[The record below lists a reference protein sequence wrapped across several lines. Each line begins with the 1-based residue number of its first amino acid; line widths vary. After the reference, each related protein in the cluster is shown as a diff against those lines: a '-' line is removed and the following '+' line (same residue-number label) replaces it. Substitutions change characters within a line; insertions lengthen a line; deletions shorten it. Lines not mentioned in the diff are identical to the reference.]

1 MDPDEEVDF
10 SIAERYILAGGRIL
24 TSLWDTCSSHCLIS
38 SAFAAELVRDGAK
51 FARDVN
57 MPMKQGKIWT
67 GTIKSR
73 VFCDITI
80 ANQGVVK
87 SFPNTCFYVWDTGR
101 PLALSKAF
109 LKKAG
114 ICNLEAAEGDYEL
127 LKEHGIRPESKESTN
142 NLANFNSHDLTAE
155 HLAPDGNGAL
165 SIGGARAHS
174 GWQGEI
180 ATSTAKVV
188 RGKEIGHASNSTRDA
203 WTREKAEA
211 LREELK
217 EQMRTPY
224 PMLSQALEKVAD
236 EFPLAFGEDITEP
249 SLLKKFKVRL
259 KNGASYVC
267 MVPRRLS
274 EPMLAEVQKQI
285 AALLAQGVIRKSSSP
300 FAFPIVL
307 ARRPGSDK
315 IRVCC
320 DFRLLNEMT
329 EPYPYSMPN
338 LHEVLDRLAGKK
350 YYWSVDVSSFFNQ
363 IEVEE
368 DSRQYLAFVIPGGAK
383 YEYLRTPFGCKN
395 APAWAQQQLKESLAE
410 NEDTRDLVNFIDD
423 ITYGSNSIEDS
434 IEKFR
439 ALLGFCVKN
448 KLKLKRSKCVL
459 GVPAVKALGF
469 VLNEQ
474 GKWIDPDRVLSLLR
488 IPSAKGVKDVKH
500 LLGAFGFVRQWIC
513 GSADICDPLF
523 DLLKKGAKFSWG
535 PRQENALNLLREA
548 ATESPCLTQINPSE
562 PVYCRTDASDIG
574 VACVLYQ
581 MIKNSEGIE
590 LPCAIAYSARRF
602 SPTERRWALQE
613 RESYSMK
620 LPFEKFG
627 NMLAGLR
634 VIIETDHKNHLFMWS
649 SKSMKVQR
657 WRMWMQQ
664 YDYEVRHLSGKLN
677 AEADSMSRIFEHLHL
692 GNLFVTAPTSEQ
704 ADRERREGI
713 IAPSTRLQGTSD
725 TDYNE
730 GFEHCNEGDE
740 EEGVDGEGGLDSAL
754 FSAHLASANFDHLQA
769 AAIGVLKSN
778 GERLGLPSDE
788 TFEALRM
795 QERAD
800 WTMFC
805 KEPEDD
811 VLAEAAE
818 ATWEESTDQSN
829 FEVSEGALLNVNE
842 VIANEY
848 GIGGVLLQNMGWKP
862 GMYLGEG
869 ASAALNVP
877 IERSGTI
884 NCREGIG
891 YHAREERPIPTF
903 KECFSKVH
911 NDGTGHVGKIRTYA
925 RLRKLPGF
933 PWGLPTSE
941 IYQKVKNECEGCLS
955 CLKIWSTRGKI
966 EGASGAVI
974 RQRPWT
980 EVAIDLVVITE
991 PDIDGN
997 KVILVVI
1004 DSFSRAAELFPL
1016 KSGDAESVAQ
1026 CLYDV
1031 YNRYGRPVR
1040 VRCDRAKAFLKS
1052 VMTRFQKLTG
1062 VLMHPTLSFSPMQNG
1077 QCERANQEVMRHL
1090 RAMVLSK
1097 PGAQRRWGLLT
1108 PSVRRILN
1116 NTIHSDTG
1124 CSPNELIYGGYG
1136 DTEASMFVEDLAHEE
1151 GETIAGWLYAKELE
1165 EAQFE
1170 ILKRSE
1176 LHQEQRL
1183 QAAARKATIGCQRV
1197 IENGSLV
1204 LASRGTSL
1212 GGRPKDKLQ
1221 SRFTGPYLVLNRDQ
1235 PLDSLVECQHL
1246 GSKVV
1251 EMFHMHDLVVV
1262 NLSHLSEEELESSA
1276 MQDHWTY
1283 KVLCIEDFRPEGP
1296 RKVAKRLRPKS
1307 KYEFLVLYDLPR
1319 STEPG
1324 DENPAWQPWAN
1335 VKHLSSLKSFCEQ
1348 PQVLRELG
1356 ENFYVSD
1363 DEMAGEE

>member
-1 MDPDEEVDF
+1 
-10 SIAERYILAGGRIL
+10 
-24 TSLWDTCSSHCLIS
+24 
-38 SAFAAELVRDGAK
+38 
-51 FARDVN
+51 
-57 MPMKQGKIWT
+57 MKQGKIWT

-73 VFCDITI
+73 VFCDISI
-80 ANQGVVK
+80 AHKGKVMD
-87 SFPNTCFYVWDTGR
+87 FPNTCLYVWDTGR
-101 PLALSKAF
+101 PLALSKSF
-109 LKKAG
+109 LTKAG
-114 ICNLEAAEGDYEL
+114 LCDMEEAKGDYEL
-127 LKEHGIRPESKESTN
+127 LKAHGLRNESQATTN
-142 NLANFNSHDLTAE
+142 NFGNFNSHDLTQA
-155 HLAPDGNGAL
+155 HLAADDADVL
-165 SIGGARAHS
+165 SIGGARANE

-180 ATSTAKVV
+180 ATSAAKVAREKDV
-188 RGKEIGHASNSTRDA
+188 CHVSNSTRDA

-211 LREELK
+211 LRNELK

-224 PMLSQALEKVAD
+224 PALLQALEQVAD
-236 EFPLAFGEDITEP
+236 EFPAAFGEDITEP

-274 EPMLAEVQKQI
+274 EPMLIEVQKQI

-368 DSRQYLAFVIPGGAK
+368 ESRQYLAFVIPGGAK

-395 APAWAQQQLKESLAE
+395 APAWAQQQLKESLE
-410 NEDTRDLVNFIDD
+410 SNTSTKDLVNFIDD

-434 IEKFR
+434 VEKFR
-439 ALLGFCVKN
+439 SLLAFCVLN

-523 DLLKKGAKFSWG
+523 DLLKKGAKWSWG
-535 PRQENALNLLREA
+535 PRQERALNLLREA
-548 ATESPCLTQINPSE
+548 ASESPCLTQINPLE

-574 VACVLYQ
+574 VACVMYQ

-602 SPTERRWALQE
+602 SPAERRWALQE

-627 NMLAGLR
+627 NMLQGLR
-634 VIIETDHKNHLFMWS
+634 IIIETDHKNHLFMWS

-664 YDYEVRHLSGKLN
+664 YNYEVRHLAGKLN

-692 GNLFVTAPTSEQ
+692 SNLFATAPTSEQ
-704 ADRERREGI
+704 ADLERTAGI
-713 IAPSTRLQGTSD
+713 IASSTRLCGNSE
-725 TDYNE
+725 TDLVDKFQHCEEGDPE
-730 GFEHCNEGDE
+730 GF
-740 EEGVDGEGGLDSAL
+740 DGEGGLDSAL
-754 FSAHLASANFDHLQA
+754 FSAHLASGNYSHLQTA
-769 AAIGVLKSN
+769 AVGILDSN
-778 GERLGLPSDE
+778 GKRRGPLSHA
-788 TFEALRM
+788 TFDALRIDD
-795 QERAD
+795 RAD

-805 KEPEDD
+805 DGVTEEEA
-811 VLAEAAE
+811 LADAGQ
-818 ATWEESTDQSN
+818 ATWEEAAEQPEEDMSGKFKAS
-829 FEVSEGALLNVNE
+829 LLVNE
-842 VIANEY
+842 AGDAY
-848 GIGGVLLQNMGWKP
+848 GIGGRLLRKMGWSSP
-862 GMYLGEG
+862 DMYLGTG
-869 ASAALNVP
+869 SSAALNSP
-877 IERSGTI
+877 IEVRHRES
-884 NCREGIG
+884 NMEGIG
-891 YHAREERPIPTF
+891 YHNGNVAQVHTSFEDNFR
-903 KECFSKVH
+903 KVH
-911 NDGTGHVGKIRTYA
+911 NNGAGHIGKIRTYS

-933 PWGLPTSE
+933 PWGLSTSE
-941 IYQKVKNECEGCLS
+941 VYEKVKNECNSCLT
-955 CLKIWSTRGKI
+955 CLKIWSTRGAN
-966 EGASGAVI
+966 ESASGAVI

-980 EVAIDLVVITE
+980 EVAIDLIVLTE
-991 PDIDGN
+991 PDEDGHKN
-997 KVILVVI
+997 ILVII
-1004 DSFSRAAELFPL
+1004 DSFSRAVELFPL
-1016 KSGDAESVAQ
+1016 KAGDAESVAA
-1026 CLYDV
+1026 CLFDV
-1031 YNRYGRPVR
+1031 YHRYGRPVR

-1052 VMTRFQKLTG
+1052 VIYRFQKLMG
-1062 VLMHPTLSFSPMQNG
+1062 VALHPTLSYSPQQNG

-1090 RAMVLSK
+1090 RAMVISK
-1097 PGAQRRWGLLT
+1097 PGAQKRWGLLT
-1108 PSVRRILN
+1108 PAVRRILN
-1116 NTIHSDTG
+1116 NTVHSDTG
-1124 CSPNELIYGGYG
+1124 CTPNELIYGGYG
-1136 DTEASMFVEDLAHEE
+1136 DTEASMFVEELVQEE
-1151 GETIAGWLYAKELE
+1151 GEATAGWLYAKELE
-1165 EAQFE
+1165 EAQFG
-1170 ILKRSE
+1170 ILRKSE

-1183 QAAARKATIGCQRV
+1183 QAAARKASSGIQRE
-1197 IENGSLV
+1197 IEDGSLV

-1212 GGRPKDKLQ
+1212 SSRPKGKLQ
-1221 SRFTGPYLVLNRDQ
+1221 SRFTGPYLVVDRPQ
-1235 PLDSLVECQHL
+1235 PLDSLVKCQHL
-1246 GSKVV
+1246 GTKVV
-1251 EMFHMHDLVVV
+1251 EMFHMHELAVVDLH
-1262 NLSHLSEEELESSA
+1262 HLSEEELASSA

-1283 KVLCIEDFRPEGP
+1283 KVVSIEAFRPEGS
-1296 RKVAKRLRPKS
+1296 RKVASRLRAKS

-1319 STEPG
+1319 SSEAG
-1324 DENPAWQPWAN
+1324 DENPAWQPFAN
-1335 VKHLSSLKSFCEQ
+1335 VKHLTALKTFCSLPIVEQ
-1348 PQVLRELG
+1348 QLG
-1356 ENFYVSD
+1356 TNFYVSD
-1363 DEMAGEE
+1363 NEVEGGE

>member
-1 MDPDEEVDF
+1 MGEDVEEDNEKDF
-10 SIAERYILAGGRIL
+10 SIAERQILAGGRIL
-24 TSLWDTCSSHCLIS
+24 TALWDTCSSHCLVS
-38 SAFAAELVRDGAK
+38 SAFAAELVNGGAR

-73 VFCDITI
+73 VFCDISI
-80 ANQGVVK
+80 AHKGKVK
-87 SFPNTCFYVWDTGR
+87 DFPNTCLYVWDTGR
-101 PLALSKAF
+101 PLALSKSF
-109 LKKAG
+109 LTRAG
-114 ICNLEAAEGDYEL
+114 ICDMEEAKGDYEL
-127 LKEHGIRPESKESTN
+127 LKEHGLKSESQATKNSAT
-142 NLANFNSHDLTAE
+142 FSSHDLTQAHLEADNAE
-155 HLAPDGNGAL
+155 RV
-165 SIGGARAHS
+165 SIGGAQAHA

-180 ATSTAKVV
+180 ATSAAKGIREKDV
-188 RGKEIGHASNSTRDA
+188 GHTTHSVRDA
-203 WTREKAEA
+203 WTKEKAEA
-211 LREELK
+211 LRDKLK

-224 PMLSQALEKVAD
+224 PALAQALEQVAD
-236 EFPLAFGEDITEP
+236 EFPAAFGEDISEP
-249 SLLKKFKVRL
+249 SLLKKFKVKL

-274 EPMLAEVQKQI
+274 DPMLVEVQKQI

-395 APAWAQQQLKESLAE
+395 APAWAQQQLKESLAGDE
-410 NEDTRDLVNFIDD
+410 GTKELVNFIDD
-423 ITYGSNSIEDS
+423 ITYGSNSMEDS
-434 IEKFR
+434 VEKFR
-439 ALLGFCVKN
+439 ALLQFCISKQ
-448 KLKLKRSKCVL
+448 LKLKRSKCVL

-474 GKWIDPDRVLSLLR
+474 GKWIDPDRVLSLLK

-535 PRQENALNLLREA
+535 PRQEKALNLLREA
-548 ATESPCLTQINPSE
+548 ASESPCLTHINPLE

-581 MIKNSEGIE
+581 MIKNAEGVE

-664 YDYEVRHLSGKLN
+664 YNYEVRHLSGKLN
-677 AEADSMSRIFEHLHL
+677 CEADSMSRIFEHLHL
-692 GNLFVTAPTSEQ
+692 GNLFATAPTSEQ
-704 ADRERREGI
+704 ADRERRTGV
-713 IAPSTRLQGTSD
+713 IAPSTRLHGTSD
-725 TDYNE
+725 TEFGE
-730 GFEHCNEGDE
+730 GFEHCDEGE
-740 EEGVDGEGGLDSAL
+740 EEGLDGEGGLDSAL
-754 FSAHLASANFDHLQA
+754 FSAHLACGNFNHLQA
-769 AAIGVLKSN
+769 TAMGVLKSN
-778 GERLGLPSDE
+778 GERAGLLSDE
-788 TFEALRM
+788 TFEAFKM
-795 QERAD
+795 EERAD

-805 KEPEDD
+805 KESEDD
-811 VLAEAAE
+811 ALAEAAE
-818 ATWEESTDQSN
+818 AKWEESWNDEEQ
-829 FEVSEGALLNVNE
+829 EEGCASLLVNE
-842 VIANEY
+842 VSNEY
-848 GIGGVLLQNMGWKP
+848 GIGRVLLQNMGWRP
-862 GMYLGEG
+862 GMHIGGG
-869 ASAALNVP
+869 ASSALNVP
-877 IERSGTI
+877 IECSGA
-884 NCREGIG
+884 NYSRAGVG
-891 YHAREERPIPTF
+891 YHARDVVPIPTF
-903 KECFSKVH
+903 KECFNKVH

-933 PWGLPTSE
+933 PWGLPTSD
-941 IYQKVKNECEGCLS
+941 IYLQVKNECEGCLS

-980 EVAIDLVVITE
+980 EVAIDLVVLTE

-997 KVILVVI
+997 RVILVVI

-1052 VMTRFQKLTG
+1052 VLARFQKLTG
-1062 VLMHPTLSFSPMQNG
+1062 VLTHPTLSYSPMQNG

-1097 PGAQRRWGLLT
+1097 PGAQKRWGLLT
-1108 PSVRRILN
+1108 SAVRRILN

-1124 CSPNELIYGGYG
+1124 CTPTSWSTAV
-1136 DTEASMFVEDLAHEE
+1136 TEIQRRRCL
-1151 GETIAGWLYAKELE
+1151 
-1165 EAQFE
+1165 
-1170 ILKRSE
+1170 LKTWSTKRERS
-1176 LHQEQRL
+1176 LL
-1183 QAAARKATIGCQRV
+1183 DGC
-1197 IENGSLV
+1197 
-1204 LASRGTSL
+1204 
-1212 GGRPKDKLQ
+1212 
-1221 SRFTGPYLVLNRDQ
+1221 
-1235 PLDSLVECQHL
+1235 
-1246 GSKVV
+1246 
-1251 EMFHMHDLVVV
+1251 
-1262 NLSHLSEEELESSA
+1262 
-1276 MQDHWTY
+1276 MQ
-1283 KVLCIEDFRPEGP
+1283 
-1296 RKVAKRLRPKS
+1296 KS
-1307 KYEFLVLYDLPR
+1307 
-1319 STEPG
+1319 
-1324 DENPAWQPWAN
+1324 
-1335 VKHLSSLKSFCEQ
+1335 
-1348 PQVLRELG
+1348 
-1356 ENFYVSD
+1356 
-1363 DEMAGEE
+1363 

>member
-1 MDPDEEVDF
+1 M
-10 SIAERYILAGGRIL
+10 
-24 TSLWDTCSSHCLIS
+24 S

-57 MPMKQGKIWT
+57 LPMKQGKIWT

-80 ANQGVVK
+80 AHKGKVTD
-87 SFPNTCFYVWDTGR
+87 FPNTCLYVWDTGR
-101 PLALSKAF
+101 PLALSKSF
-109 LKKAG
+109 LKRAG
-114 ICNLEAAEGDYEL
+114 LCDMEAAEGDYEL
-127 LKEHGIRPESKESTN
+127 LKAHGLKKESQAIPN
-142 NLANFNSHDLTAE
+142 NFANFNSHDLTQA
-155 HLAPDGNGAL
+155 HLAADGSNHM
-165 SIGGARAHS
+165 SIGGAQAHS

-180 ATSTAKVV
+180 ATSSAKLV
-188 RGKEIGHASNSTRDA
+188 RENSVGHASNSTRNA

-211 LREELK
+211 LRDQLK

-236 EFPLAFGEDITEP
+236 EYPAAFGEDISEP
-249 SLLKKFKVRL
+249 SLLKRFKVKL

-395 APAWAQQQLKESLAE
+395 APAWAQQQLKESLT
-410 NEDTRDLVNFIDD
+410 EDEGTKDLVNFIDD
-423 ITYGSNSIEDS
+423 ITYGTNSMEDS
-434 IEKFR
+434 VNKFR
-439 ALLGFCVKN
+439 ALLQFCITKR
-448 KLKLKRSKCVL
+448 LKLKRSKCVL

-474 GKWIDPDRVLSLLR
+474 GKWIDPDRVLSLLK

-535 PRQENALNLLREA
+535 PRQEHALNLLREA
-548 ATESPCLTQINPSE
+548 ASESPCLTQINPAE

-581 MIKNSEGIE
+581 MLKNSEGVE

-602 SPTERRWALQE
+602 SPAERRWALQE

-664 YDYEVRHLSGKLN
+664 YNYEVRHLSGKLN
-677 AEADSMSRIFEHLHL
+677 CEADSMSRIFEHLHL
-692 GNLFVTAPTSEQ
+692 GNLFATAPTSEQ
-704 ADRERREGI
+704 ADCERRTGV
-713 IAPSTRLQGTSD
+713 IATSTRLQGTPD
-725 TDYNE
+725 TGFAD
-730 GFEHCNEGDE
+730 GFEHCEEGE
-740 EEGVDGEGGLDSAL
+740 EEGLDGEGGLDSAL
-754 FSAHLASANFDHLQA
+754 FSAHLASVKFNHLQA
-769 AAIGVLKSN
+769 TAMGVLKSN
-778 GERLGLPSDE
+778 GERAGSLSDE
-788 TFEALRM
+788 TFETFKM
-795 QERAD
+795 EERAD

-811 VLAEAAE
+811 AIADASE
-818 ATWEESTDQSN
+818 ATWEESMGDEAPVEECAS
-829 FEVSEGALLNVNE
+829 LMVNE
-842 VIANEY
+842 VSNEY
-848 GIGGVLLQNMGWKP
+848 GIGRSLLQNMGWRP
-862 GMYLGEG
+862 GMYIGG
-869 ASAALNVP
+869 GTSAALNVP
-877 IERSGTI
+877 IERSETNHSRAGV
-884 NCREGIG
+884 G
-891 YHAREERPIPTF
+891 YHARKVIPIPTF
-903 KECFSKVH
+903 KECFCKVH
-911 NDGTGHVGKIRTYA
+911 NDGVGHVGKIRTYA

-933 PWGLPTSE
+933 PWSLPTSE
-941 IYQKVKNECEGCLS
+941 IYQQVKNECEGCLS
-955 CLKIWSTRGKI
+955 CLKIWSTRGKS

-980 EVAIDLVVITE
+980 EVAIDLVVLTE

-997 KVILVVI
+997 RVILVVI

-1031 YNRYGRPVR
+1031 YNRFGRPVR

-1052 VMTRFQKLTG
+1052 VLARFQKMTG
-1062 VLMHPTLSFSPMQNG
+1062 VLTHPTLSYSPMQNG

-1097 PGAQRRWGLLT
+1097 PGAQKRWGLLT
-1108 PSVRRILN
+1108 PAVRRILN
-1116 NTIHSDTG
+1116 NTINSDTG
-1124 CSPNELIYGGYG
+1124 CTPNELIYGGYG
-1136 DTEASMFVEDLAHEE
+1136 DTEASMFVEELVQEE
-1151 GETIAGWLYAKELE
+1151 GETMAGWLYAKELE
-1165 EAQFE
+1165 EAQFD
-1170 ILKRSE
+1170 ILRRSE

-1183 QAAARKATIGCQRV
+1183 QAAARKVVSGVQRK
-1197 IENGSLV
+1197 IEDGVLV

-1212 GGRPKDKLQ
+1212 GGRPKGKLQ
-1221 SRFTGPYLVLNRDQ
+1221 SRYTGPYLVVDRINS
-1235 PLDSLVECQHL
+1235 LDSLVKCQHL
-1246 GSKVV
+1246 GTKIV
-1251 EMFHMHDLVVV
+1251 EMFHMHELVVV
-1262 NLSHLSEEELESSA
+1262 DLKDLSGEELEISA

-1283 KVLCIEDFRPEGP
+1283 KVLGIEAFRPEGP
-1296 RKVAKRLRPKS
+1296 RKVTGRLRAKS
-1307 KYEFLVLYDLPR
+1307 KYEFLVRYDLPE
-1319 STEPG
+1319 SSEVG
-1324 DENPAWQPWAN
+1324 DENPAWQPFAY
-1335 VKHLSSLKSFCEQ
+1335 VKHLSALKTFCSLPAVQ
-1348 PQVLRELG
+1348 QQLG
-1356 ENFYVSD
+1356 GNFYVSD
-1363 DEMAGEE
+1363 DEVEEGE